1 MKKPKMTLATF
12 LTEQKKHREFKK
24 VCKSKGIQ
32 MSVVFNNAMDNV
44 LNETK

>member
-1 MKKPKMTLATF
+1 MKKPKMHLATF

-32 MSVVFNNAMDNV
+32 MSVVFNQAMDNV